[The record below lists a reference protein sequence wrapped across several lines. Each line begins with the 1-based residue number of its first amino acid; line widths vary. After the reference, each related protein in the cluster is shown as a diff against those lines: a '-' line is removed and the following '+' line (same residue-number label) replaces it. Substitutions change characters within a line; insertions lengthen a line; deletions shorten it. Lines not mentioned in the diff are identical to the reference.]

1 MIEIAQRQSCQHVR
15 ILLVVQALDVTV
27 VVGGQLAGA
36 REAHHDLQEAVAH
49 QEGAQRHR
57 RIDDPGRPLEVGR
70 GRPLEEVAGVAA
82 EERQRL
88 LQEAMQKKQEERNKA
103 ITDAQNA
110 AKQGN

>member
-1 MIEIAQRQSCQHVR
+1 MSQSQ
-15 ILLVVQALDVTV
+15 
-27 VVGGQLAGA
+27 
-36 REAHHDLQEAVAH
+36 
-49 QEGAQRHR
+49 
-57 RIDDPGRPLEVGR
+57 
-70 GRPLEEVAGVAA
+70 A